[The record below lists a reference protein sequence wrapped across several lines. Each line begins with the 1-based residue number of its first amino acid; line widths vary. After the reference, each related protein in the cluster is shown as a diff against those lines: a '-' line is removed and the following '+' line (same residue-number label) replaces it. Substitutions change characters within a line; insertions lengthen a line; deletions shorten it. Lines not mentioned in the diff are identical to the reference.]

1 MSTTT
6 KKMLAASLKQLLSK
20 KTLDKITVKDITDN
34 CEVNRQ
40 TFYYH
45 FQDVYAL
52 LEWIFEEELE
62 KLIKDYTSY
71 TSWKEAFL
79 DVFSALLENRSLVLN
94 AYHSV
99 NSTALRK
106 YLIKTVKPIIAPL
119 VDELTETISITEE
132 NKQFIVDI
140 YTFGLVGIALGW
152 VDDNMETGYEA
163 ALDKFFL
170 LIDGSM
176 EHVIAKFSDPENQ
189 TN

>member
-1 MSTTT
+1 MSAST
-6 KKMLAASLKQLLSK
+6 KKLLAASLKELLAK

-62 KLIKDYTSY
+62 KLIGDYTSY

-106 YLIKTVKPIIAPL
+106 YLVRTLKPIITPL
-119 VDELTETISITEE
+119 VDELTKTASISDE
-132 NKQFIVDI
+132 NKQFIVDV
-140 YTFGLVGIALGW
+140 YTFGLVGIALEW
-152 VDDNMETGYEA
+152 VEDNMDAKYTYT
-163 ALDKFFL
+163 LISFFC
-170 LIDGSM
+170 D
-176 EHVIAKFSDPENQ
+176 
-189 TN
+189 

>member
-6 KKMLAASLKQLLSK
+6 KKMLAASLKELLSK

-34 CEVNRQ
+34 CGVNRQ

-62 KLIKDYTSY
+62 KLIPEHTDPA
-71 TSWKEAFL
+71 SWEEAFL
-79 DVFSALLENRSLVLN
+79 NVFSELLKNRSLVLN

-99 NSTALRK
+99 NSTALRR
-106 YLIKTVKPIIAPL
+106 YLIKTIKPIIASL
-119 VDELTETISITEE
+119 VEEVSRTASISEE

-140 YTFGLVGIALGW
+140 YTFTLVGIALGW
-152 VDDNMETGYEA
+152 VDENMETGYLNT
-163 ALDKFFL
+163 LDKFFL
-170 LIDGSM
+170 LVDGSM
-176 EHVIAKFSDPENQ
+176 EHGIEKFSESKI
-189 TN
+189 